1 MLLKGKHGT
10 FVRWSL
16 TNVVIHR
23 ERYTMRYAPSSIE
36 LDMLAAGACL
46 LALTALL
53 LLWRQYRQRAE
64 LDSLRRLLCQERQQR
79 ALADRAL
86 ADTRKQV
93 CHLSAGQQSLRD
105 AERRR
110 IARDL
115 HDDLGQHL
123 LALGMDARALG
134 ERHPQLGQPLAQFD
148 DRIQQ
153 ASRAMRSIVRDLQPE
168 ALESGLQG
176 AVQQQVEQFSRL
188 SGIACRLE
196 AESEAFGARP
206 DDSMDN
212 VVYRVLQESLSNIVR
227 HAQASEVCVG
237 ICRQQHSLSLT
248 VRDNGIGLPHPPAAR
263 GSGLRGIA
271 QRVAEAGG
279 RFDIASTP
287 GFGTAL
293 TMSFPIQ

>member
-1 MLLKGKHGT
+1 
-10 FVRWSL
+10 
-16 TNVVIHR
+16 
-23 ERYTMRYAPSSIE
+23 MRYAPLSAEI
-36 LDMLAAGACL
+36 DAIVAGACL
-46 LALTALL
+46 LAAISLL
-53 LLWRQYRQRAE
+53 LLWRQHRQRAE
-64 LDSLRRLLCQERQQR
+64 LETLRRMLCDERAQR
-79 ALADRAL
+79 ALTDQAL

-93 CHLSAGQQSLRD
+93 RHLSAGQQSLRD

-110 IARDL
+110 IAGDL

-123 LALGMDARALG
+123 LALGLDARTLAASHPAL
-134 ERHPQLGQPLAQFD
+134 RLPLARLD
-148 DRIQQ
+148 ERIGL
-153 ASRAMRSIVRDLQPE
+153 ATRAMRSIVRDLQPE

-188 SGIACRLE
+188 SGIPCRLD
-196 AESEAFGARP
+196 AEPAAFGA
-206 DDSMDN
+206 DDQVDK

-237 ICRQQHSLSLT
+237 ICRQQNSLSLT
-248 VRDNGIGLPHPPAAR
+248 VRDNGVGLPHPPAAR
-263 GSGLRGIA
+263 GNGLRGIA
-271 QRVAEAGG
+271 QRVADAGG

>member
-1 MLLKGKHGT
+1 LLSSK
-10 FVRWSL
+10 
-16 TNVVIHR
+16 
-23 ERYTMRYAPSSIE
+23 ERYTMRYAPPSFNI
-36 LDMLAAGACL
+36 DIIVAGACL
-46 LALTALL
+46 LALTALVM
-53 LLWRQYRQRAE
+53 LWRQYRQRAE
-64 LDSLRRLLCQERQQR
+64 LTALHLLLRQERWQR
-79 ALADRAL
+79 ELADQAL

-93 CHLSAGQQSLRD
+93 CHLSGSQQSLRD

-115 HDDLGQHL
+115 HDDLGQQL
-123 LALGMDARALG
+123 LALGMTVRALG
-134 ERHPQLGQPLAQFD
+134 ESHPPLQ
-148 DRIQQ
+148 RPLEQIGERLHQTT
-153 ASRAMRSIVRDLQPE
+153 RAMRSIVRDLQPE

-188 SGIACRLE
+188 SGIPCRLD
-196 AESEAFGARP
+196 AEPAAFSTGP
-206 DDSMDN
+206 DSCMDK

-227 HAQASEVCVG
+227 HARASEVCVG
-237 ICRQQHSLSLT
+237 ICRQEHCLSLT
-248 VRDNGIGLPHPPAAR
+248 VRDNGVGLPHPPAAR

-271 QRVAEAGG
+271 QRVSEAGG

>member
-1 MLLKGKHGT
+1 
-10 FVRWSL
+10 
-16 TNVVIHR
+16 
-23 ERYTMRYAPSSIE
+23 MRYAPPSAEI
-36 LDMLAAGACL
+36 DAIVAGACL
-46 LALTALL
+46 LAVISLL
-53 LLWRQYRQRAE
+53 LLWRQHRQRAE
-64 LDSLRRLLCQERQQR
+64 LASLRRILRDERAQR
-79 ALADRAL
+79 ALTDQAL

-93 CHLSAGQQSLRD
+93 RHLSAGQQSLRD

-123 LALGMDARALG
+123 LALGLDARALAAS
-134 ERHPQLGQPLAQFD
+134 HPALRLPLARLD
-148 DRIQQ
+148 ERIGL
-153 ASRAMRSIVRDLQPE
+153 ATRAMRSIVRDLQPE

-188 SGIACRLE
+188 SGIPCRLD
-196 AESEAFGARP
+196 AEPAAFGA
-206 DDSMDN
+206 DDQVDK

-237 ICRQQHSLSLT
+237 ICRQQNSLSLT
-248 VRDNGIGLPHPPAAR
+248 VRDNGVGLPHPPAAR
-263 GSGLRGIA
+263 GNGLRGIA
-271 QRVAEAGG
+271 QRVADAGG

>member
-1 MLLKGKHGT
+1 M
-10 FVRWSL
+10 
-16 TNVVIHR
+16 
-23 ERYTMRYAPSSIE
+23 RYTPPSVEI
-36 LDMLAAGACL
+36 DAIVIGACL
-46 LALTALL
+46 LAAISLF
-53 LLWRQYRQRAE
+53 LLWRQHRQRRE
-64 LDSLRRLLCQERQQR
+64 LEMLRRMLRQERDQR
-79 ALADRAL
+79 TLADQAL

-93 CHLSAGQQSLRD
+93 RHLSTSQQSLRD

-123 LALGMDARALG
+123 LAVSMDARALAG
-134 ERHPQLGQPLAQFD
+134 RHPDLAGPLSQLDQHVQLAG
-148 DRIQQ
+148 R
-153 ASRAMRSIVRDLQPE
+153 SMRSIVRDLQVE

-188 SGIACRLE
+188 SGIPCRLD
-196 AESEAFGARP
+196 AEPAAFLNGP
-206 DDSMDN
+206 GNGVEN

-248 VRDNGIGLPHPPAAR
+248 VRDNGVGLPQPPAAR